1 MVLGKQSESGPGKSC
16 WYHNLLVEGIR
27 PLLPKQQKK
36 KLHSVVFFAN
46 ACKKYLF
53 ISSHFETI
61 KIQRIW

>member
-36 KLHSVVFFAN
+36 N
-46 ACKKYLF
+46 Y
-53 ISSHFETI
+53 T
-61 KIQRIW
+61 Q